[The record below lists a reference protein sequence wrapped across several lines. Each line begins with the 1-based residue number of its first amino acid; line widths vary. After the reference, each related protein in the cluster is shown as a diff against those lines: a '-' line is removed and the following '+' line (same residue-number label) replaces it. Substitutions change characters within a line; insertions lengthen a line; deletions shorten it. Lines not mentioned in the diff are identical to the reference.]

1 MYEKE
6 LKILDINADR
16 VRSLLLAYGA
26 VQRFDGLIDDM
37 YYDSEDNYLRQNGYS
52 CRIRQI
58 TPQEGDISFMLCLK
72 QKIKHKTCKVRHE
85 REYAID
91 NPLSYHHV
99 LESHGLQHIASKQK
113 YRKSYTIG
121 KVVFDID
128 RYEGREPLLEIEG
141 SKKSIRRRQERLG
154 LSMHETSKKWA
165 WGLGL
170 VERRW

>member
-16 VRSLLLAYGA
+16 VRSLLLDYGA
-26 VQRFDGLIDDM
+26 VQTFAGMIDDM
-37 YYDSEDNYLRQNGYS
+37 YYDSESDYLRACGYS

-58 TPQEGDISFMLCLK
+58 TPADGEISYMLCLK

-91 NPLSYHHV
+91 NPLSYHYV
-99 LESHGLQHIASKQK
+99 LESHGLEHIASKSK
-113 YRKSYTIG
+113 RRESYQIG

-128 RYEGREPLLEIEG
+128 RYTGREPLLEIEG
-141 SKKSIRRRQERLG
+141 SKKAIRRRQERLG
-154 LSMHETSKKWA
+154 LAMHETSKK
-165 WGLGL
+165 
-170 VERRW
+170 

>member
-6 LKILDINADR
+6 LKILDIQADR
-16 VRSLLLAYGA
+16 VKWLLVAYWA
-26 VQRFDGLIDDM
+26 VQIFDGMIDDM
-37 YYDSEDNYLRQNGYS
+37 YYDSEDDHLRSRGYS

-58 TPQEGDISFMLCLK
+58 TPVEGDISYMLCLK

-91 NPLSYHHV
+91 NPLSYHYV
-99 LESHGLQHIASKQK
+99 LESHGLEHIASKSK
-113 YRKSYTIG
+113 RRESYQIG

-128 RYEGREPLLEIEG
+128 RYNGREPLLEIEG
-141 SKKSIRRRQERLG
+141 SKKAIRRRQERLG
-154 LSMHETSKKWA
+154 LAMHETSKKWA

-170 VERRW
+170 VERR